1 MATFFFL
8 LIPLTIFIVLCFAL
22 AQGEINR
29 ISSMTPE
36 EQEANQQKNRRRS
49 SSYDHWYQESYNH
62 IHGVF
67 KHRKRDAYA
76 RRQADKELRKYIK
89 SIK

>member
-1 MATFFFL
+1 MS
-8 LIPLTIFIVLCFAL
+8 IPLILITLFILYIIYAIIRMAIDPQYRDKV
-22 AQGEINR
+22 
-29 ISSMTPE
+29 
-36 EQEANQQKNRRRS
+36 EQEAYKQKKRRS
-49 SSYDHWYQESYNH
+49 SSYDHWYKESHNH

>member
-1 MATFFFL
+1 MSIL
-8 LIPLTIFIVLCFAL
+8 LIPLTLFVLYIIYAIIRM
-22 AQGEINR
+22 AID
-29 ISSMTPE
+29 PE
-36 EQEANQQKNRRRS
+36 YRDKVEQEANRQKKPRHS
-49 SSYDHWYQESYNH
+49 SSYDHWYKESHNH
-62 IHGVF
+62 IHGAF

>member
-1 MATFFFL
+1 MKVLL
-8 LIPLTIFIVLCFAL
+8 LIPLLFLLYIIYAVTRMFIDPDYRDRM
-22 AQGEINR
+22 EK
-29 ISSMTPE
+29 
-36 EQEANQQKNRRRS
+36 EAYRQKSRHRHKS
-49 SSYDHWYQESYNH
+49 SSYDHWYNKSYDH
-62 IHGVF
+62 IHGMF